1 MVTIVYYTGDYVYLR
16 SDEQQS
22 FIARIEKMWT
32 DEKYYC
38 IVCWSVCVVCVCV
51 AA

>member
-1 MVTIVYYTGDYVYLR
+1 MYLR

-32 DEKYYC
+32 DEKY
-38 IVCWSVCVVCVCV
+38 SVINMI
-51 AA
+51 